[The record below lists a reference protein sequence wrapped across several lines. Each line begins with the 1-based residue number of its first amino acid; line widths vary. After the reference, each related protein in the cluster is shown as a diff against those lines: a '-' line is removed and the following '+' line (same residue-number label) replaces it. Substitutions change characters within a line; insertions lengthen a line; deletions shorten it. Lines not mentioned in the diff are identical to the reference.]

1 MTIET
6 QDDVLDLFEIFST
19 NRESE
24 EDGRWVQLNEKT
36 GFKIRALNAKAV
48 IDLREKLA
56 KPYAQLVR
64 AGLKIPEEKNE
75 ELSLRVIAGGVIAD
89 WRGVKIG
96 DQVDVP
102 YSAEAAYTL
111 IKKLPKLAN
120 WVAGVATDADNFRE
134 EVREDGAKN

>member
-1 MTIET
+1 MTTEAN
-6 QDDVLDLFEIFST
+6 DVLDLFEIFST

-24 EDGRWVQLNEKT
+24 EDGRWVQLNDKT

-102 YSAEAAYTL
+102 YSSEAAYAL

-134 EVREDGAKN
+134 EVREDGSKN